1 MDNNRQNGILYIV
14 VPCYNEEEALET
26 SAAALLKSCVSC
38 KAELWYQ
45 TKVKLYL

>member
-26 SAAALLKSCVSC
+26 SAAALLK
-38 KAELWYQ
+38 KAA
-45 TKVKLYL
+45 